1 MKSLNLKWVIA
12 HEPKYLFY
20 RVAEDFKNIVNRICK
35 TVNIDIE
42 IMSDDEYNSKYN
54 PEILA
59 NRHNLWKLL
68 QDNDI
73 QIAQMQTTS
82 LARQCN
88 EEMYVLDM
96 PFLFEDH
103 DHATDVLEGEI
114 GQYLLNNFDK
124 ESRVKG
130 LAFTYSG
137 GFKLIPVNKKV
148 SSLSDILGASLRSSM
163 SSISQDTMTQFGF
176 KPVPTEIDEISDAV
190 YADKAIGGEHVA
202 QRIFPDQCEEWIS
215 TVINTKHSLFLTS
228 IVVNL
233 DWWDS
238 LDQEVKDVFTLA
250 AFEAARNERE
260 LSILD
265 GDISMTKLKNSGVN
279 VIELSKD
286 EVDSLK
292 EKSKPIYEKYGK
304 NFSKL
309 QSIINKK

>member
-42 IMSDDEYNSKYN
+42 ILSDDEYNAKYS
-54 PEILA
+54 PKVDA
-59 NRHNLWKLL
+59 NRHNLWKFL

-82 LARQCN
+82 LARQWN
-88 EEMYVLDM
+88 QEMYVLDM
-96 PFLFEDH
+96 PYLFEDH
-103 DHATDVLEGEI
+103 DHATDVLEGEV
-114 GQYLLNNFDK
+114 GQYLLNNFDQ
-124 ESRVKG
+124 ESRLKG

-137 GFKLIPVNKKV
+137 GFKLIPVNKRV
-148 SSLSDILGASLRSSM
+148 SSLSELVGSSLRSSM
-163 SSISQDTMTQFGF
+163 SPISQDTMTHFGF
-176 KPVPTEIDEISDAV
+176 DPVPTEIDKISEAV
-190 YADKAIGGEHVA
+190 YAGKAIGGEHVA

-233 DWWDS
+233 DWWES
-238 LDQEVKDVFTLA
+238 LEQEVRDVFTLA

-265 GDISMTKLKNSGVN
+265 GELSIDKLKKSGVN
-279 VIELSKD
+279 FIELSSD
-286 EVDSLK
+286 EIDSLK

-309 QSIINKK
+309 ESVRNRK